1 MDLHLDL
8 NLDEL
13 PGVYCFLCTTVYFHY
28 RQLVLNVCCAE
39 VYVNLYVSSLHLA
52 FIILPADIT
61 LNVYFAQFQI
71 SETTF

>member
-8 NLDEL
+8 NSDVL
-13 PGVYCFLCTTVYFHY
+13 PGVYFSLCTTVYALY
-28 RQLVLNVCCAE
+28 RQLVLNVYSAE
-39 VYVNLYVSSLHLA
+39 VYVNLYVRSLHLA

-61 LNVYFAQFQI
+61 LNVYFAQFRI